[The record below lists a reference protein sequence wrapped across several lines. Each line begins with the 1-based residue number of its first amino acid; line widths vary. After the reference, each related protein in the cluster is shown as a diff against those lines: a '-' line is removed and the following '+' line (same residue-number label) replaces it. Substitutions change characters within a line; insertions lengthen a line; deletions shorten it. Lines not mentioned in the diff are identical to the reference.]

1 MGLFIQLVIRSKI
14 EKSQFS
20 LWLSVSALFSKC
32 YIFPC
37 YYKMSLFLHI
47 KFYSGLFLDGP
58 QIYFHFTTTFLL
70 QIYTCFDILLY
81 IPLSFGIFL
90 VFFSLLFF
98 HTSCEHQPEQFIIK
112 KPVFIFPE
120 IIYIYKLTI
129 GLSTRE
135 QVIPFNLMR
144 RGEVFPLVFSVAA

>member
-37 YYKMSLFLHI
+37 YYKMSLFCILNSTRVY
-47 KFYSGLFLDGP
+47 F
-58 QIYFHFTTTFLL
+58 QIVCRSIFILPPHFDYRFTR
-70 QIYTCFDILLY
+70 FDILLY